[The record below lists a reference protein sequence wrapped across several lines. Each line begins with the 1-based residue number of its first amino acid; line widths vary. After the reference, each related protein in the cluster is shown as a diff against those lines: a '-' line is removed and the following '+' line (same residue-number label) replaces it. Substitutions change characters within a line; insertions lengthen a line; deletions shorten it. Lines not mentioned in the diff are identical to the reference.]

1 MAEAQGRLGRWVE
14 SKSEKEA
21 DVKAGTNIGLYSR
34 TKGNLSEGWKQGREM
49 T

>member
-21 DVKAGTNIGLYSR
+21 EVKAGTTIGFYSR
-34 TKGNLSEGWKQGREM
+34 IKGNLLEG
-49 T
+49 